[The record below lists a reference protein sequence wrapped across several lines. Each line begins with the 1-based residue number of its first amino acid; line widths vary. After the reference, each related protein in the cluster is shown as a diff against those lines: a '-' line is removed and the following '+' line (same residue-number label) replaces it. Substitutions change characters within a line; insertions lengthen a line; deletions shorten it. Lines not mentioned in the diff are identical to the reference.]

1 MSDFLIGAAGFV
13 LAMAALGLIRILG
26 AESEADRVMAAQLIG
41 TGGIASLLLLAVA
54 TEIPPIADVALMLAL
69 LAAFVSMAFVRSAS
83 SAETAAH
90 DGTDR
95 A

>member
-1 MSDFLIGAAGFV
+1 MSNFLIGAAGFV

-26 AESEADRVMAAQLIG
+26 SESEADRVMAAQLIG

-54 TEIPPIADVALMLAL
+54 AEMPPIADVALMLAL

-83 SAETAAH
+83 GAERPAR
-90 DGTDR
+90 DGTDP

>member
-1 MSDFLIGAAGFV
+1 MSNFLIGAAGFV

-26 AESEADRVMAAQLIG
+26 SESEADRVMAAQLIG

-54 TEIPPIADVALMLAL
+54 AEMPPIADVALMLAL

-83 SAETAAH
+83 DAQTAAR
-90 DGTDR
+90 DGTDP

>member
-1 MSDFLIGAAGFV
+1 MSDFLISAAGFV

-26 AESEADRVMAAQLIG
+26 SESEADRVMAAQLIG

-83 SAETAAH
+83 GAGTAAR
-90 DGTDR
+90 DGTDG

>member
-1 MSDFLIGAAGFV
+1 MSDFLIGATGFV

-26 AESEADRVMAAQLIG
+26 SESEADRVMAAQLIG

-54 TEIPPIADVALMLAL
+54 TEMPSIADVALMLAL

-83 SAETAAH
+83 GAETPAR
-90 DGTDR
+90 DGTDP